1 MTIKSVWIGLSVM
14 LLSSLA
20 FSGQA
25 AMAAVDHDQTPQ
37 VQYYN
42 PPHQRWTD
50 PNNITIGVRALPEE
64 KDVFRVYKKAI
75 KAWNKTGVVHLKYDD
90 NAPDIDCDAEGF
102 AAEHKIDPKHY
113 STRNLGV
120 TNFSTRDGQP
130 GQPGY
135 NSSNL
140 IDSASVTIDPTG
152 IKKYAKRSHMNYKKL
167 ELSVAEHEIGHAL
180 GLKHVNQHVH
190 SVMRPV
196 ADKSILITKEDIR
209 HLRKLYSNPVKIDV
223 PDEYNGR

>member
-1 MTIKSVWIGLSVM
+1 MNRICLSLTVVLMICGLGSDVV
-14 LLSSLA
+14 LA
-20 FSGQA
+20 DP
-25 AMAAVDHDQTPQ
+25 AMDKTPQ

-42 PPHQRWTD
+42 PPRKRWPD

-130 GQPGY
+130 GY
-135 NSSNL
+135 NGSNL

-152 IKKYAKRSHMNYKKL
+152 IKKYAKRSGKNYKKM
-167 ELSVAEHEIGHAL
+167 ELHVAEHEIGHAL
-180 GLKHVNQHVH
+180 GLEHVKQRDN

-196 ADKSILITKEDIR
+196 ADKSILITKEDAQ
-209 HLRKLYSNPVKIDV
+209 HLRELYSNPVKINV
-223 PDEYNGR
+223 PDEYQGR

>member
-1 MTIKSVWIGLSVM
+1 MKRICLSLMVVLMICGLGSDVV
-14 LLSSLA
+14 LA
-20 FSGQA
+20 DP
-25 AMAAVDHDQTPQ
+25 AMDKTPQ

-42 PPHQRWTD
+42 PPHKRWPD

-90 NAPDIDCDAEGF
+90 NQPDIDCDAEGF

-120 TNFSTRDGQP
+120 TNCSTRGDNS
-130 GQPGY
+130 GY
-135 NSSNL
+135 NGSNL
-140 IDSASVTIDPTG
+140 IDGALVTIDPTG
-152 IKKYAKRSHMNYKKL
+152 IKKYAKRNHMNYKKL

-180 GLKHVNQHVH
+180 GLEHVKQHDN
-190 SVMRPV
+190 SVMRPI
-196 ADKSILITKEDIR
+196 ADKSILITKEDAQ
-209 HLRKLYSNPVKIDV
+209 HLRELYSNPVKIDV
-223 PDEYNGR
+223 PDEYQGR

>member
-1 MTIKSVWIGLSVM
+1 MNRICLSLTVVLMICGLGSDVV
-14 LLSSLA
+14 LA
-20 FSGQA
+20 DP
-25 AMAAVDHDQTPQ
+25 AMDKTPQ

-42 PPHQRWTD
+42 PPHKRWPD

-90 NAPDIDCDAEGF
+90 NGPDIDCDAEGF

-120 TNFSTRDGQP
+120 TNFSTRDGHSS
-130 GQPGY
+130 Y
-135 NSSNL
+135 NGSNL
-140 IDSASVTIDPTG
+140 IDSALVTIDPTG

-180 GLKHVNQHVH
+180 GLEHVKQHDN

-196 ADKSILITKEDIR
+196 ADKSILITKEDAQ
-209 HLRKLYSNPVKIDV
+209 HLRELYSNPVKINV
-223 PDEYNGR
+223 PDEYQGR

>member
-1 MTIKSVWIGLSVM
+1 MTRKSVWLGLAVM

-20 FSGQA
+20 FSGQT

-42 PPHQRWTD
+42 PPHKRWPD

-90 NAPDIDCDAEGF
+90 NEPDIDCDAEGF

-120 TNFSTRDGQP
+120 TNCSTRDGNS
-130 GQPGY
+130 GY
-135 NSSNL
+135 NGSNL
-140 IDSASVTIDPTG
+140 IDGASVKIDPTG
-152 IKKYAKRSHMNYKKL
+152 IKKYAKRNHMNYKKL

-180 GLKHVNQHVH
+180 GLEHVKQHDH

-196 ADKSILITKEDIR
+196 ADKSILIAKEDIR

-223 PDEYNGR
+223 PAEYNGR

>member
-1 MTIKSVWIGLSVM
+1 MQKIWLSLMVLLSV
-14 LLSSLA
+14 LGLGSDVVLA
-20 FSGQA
+20 DP
-25 AMAAVDHDQTPQ
+25 AMDKTPQ

-42 PPHQRWTD
+42 PPYRRWPD

-120 TNFSTRDGQP
+120 TNFSTRDGH
-130 GQPGY
+130 PGY
-135 NSSNL
+135 NGSNL

-152 IKKYAKRSHMNYKKL
+152 IKKYAKRSGKNYKKM
-167 ELSVAEHEIGHAL
+167 ELHVAEHEIGHAL
-180 GLKHVNQHVH
+180 GLEHVKQHDH

-196 ADKSILITKEDIR
+196 ADKSILITKEDAQ
-209 HLRKLYSNPVKIDV
+209 HLRELYSNPVKIDV
-223 PDEYNGR
+223 PDEYQGR

>member
-1 MTIKSVWIGLSVM
+1 MPRKSVWIGLSVM

-42 PPHQRWTD
+42 PPHRRWAD
-50 PNNITIGVRALPEE
+50 PDNISIGVRLLPEE
-64 KDVFRVYKKAI
+64 KGTLRVYKKAI
-75 KAWNKTGVVHLKYDD
+75 KAWNKTGVVHLKYDPDD
-90 NAPDIDCDAEGF
+90 NMPDIECDAEGF
-102 AAEHKIDPKHY
+102 AAVHKIDSKV
-113 STRNLGV
+113 SSRNLGTARV
-120 TNFSTRDGQP
+120 STRDDA
-130 GQPGY
+130 PGY
-135 NSSNL
+135 KGSNL
-140 IDSASVTIDPTG
+140 IDDVEVTIDPTG
-152 IKKYAKRSHMNYKKL
+152 IKKYAKRSGKNYKKM
-167 ELSVAEHEIGHAL
+167 ELHVAEHEIGHAL
-180 GLKHVNQHVH
+180 GLKHVKQHDH

>member
-1 MTIKSVWIGLSVM
+1 MNRICLSLTVVLMLCGLGRDVV
-14 LLSSLA
+14 LA
-20 FSGQA
+20 DP
-25 AMAAVDHDQTPQ
+25 AMDKTPQ

-42 PPHQRWTD
+42 PSHKRWPD

-75 KAWNKTGVVHLKYDD
+75 KAWNRTGVVHLKYDD
-90 NAPDIDCDAEGF
+90 NGPDIDCDAEGF

-120 TNFSTRDGQP
+120 TNVSTRDDHS
-130 GQPGY
+130 GY
-135 NSSNL
+135 NGSNL

-180 GLKHVNQHVH
+180 GLDHVKQHDY

-196 ADKSILITKEDIR
+196 ADKSILITKEDAQ
-209 HLRKLYSNPVKIDV
+209 HLRELYSNPVKINV
-223 PDEYNGR
+223 PDEYQGR

>member
-1 MTIKSVWIGLSVM
+1 MNRICLSLTVVLMICGLGSDVV
-14 LLSSLA
+14 LA
-20 FSGQA
+20 DPAMDKTSQA
-25 AMAAVDHDQTPQ
+25 
-37 VQYYN
+37 QYYN
-42 PPHQRWTD
+42 PPHRRWPD
-50 PNNITIGVRALPEE
+50 PNNITIGVQALPEE

-90 NAPDIDCDAEGF
+90 NADIDCDAEGF

-130 GQPGY
+130 GY
-135 NSSNL
+135 NGSNL
-140 IDSASVTIDPTG
+140 IDGASVTIDPTG

-180 GLKHVNQHVH
+180 GLKHVKQHDN

-196 ADKSILITKEDIR
+196 ADKSILITKEDAQ
-209 HLRKLYSNPVKIDV
+209 HLRELYSNPVKIDV
-223 PDEYNGR
+223 PDEYQGR

>member
-1 MTIKSVWIGLSVM
+1 MQKIWLSLTVM
-14 LLSSLA
+14 LMICGLGSDVVLA
-20 FSGQA
+20 DP
-25 AMAAVDHDQTPQ
+25 AMDKTPQ

-42 PPHQRWTD
+42 PPHRRWPD

-90 NAPDIDCDAEGF
+90 NEPDIDCDAEGF

-120 TNFSTRDGQP
+120 TNCSTRDGQP
-130 GQPGY
+130 GY
-135 NSSNL
+135 NGSNL

-152 IKKYAKRSHMNYKKL
+152 IKKYAKRSGKNYKKM
-167 ELSVAEHEIGHAL
+167 ELHVAEHEIGHAL
-180 GLKHVNQHVH
+180 GLEHVKQHDN
-190 SVMRPV
+190 SVMRPI
-196 ADKSILITKEDIR
+196 ADKSILITKEDAQ
-209 HLRKLYSNPVKIDV
+209 HLRELYSNPVKINV
-223 PDEYNGR
+223 PDEYQGR